1 MQNGR
6 IYRKGSAWILSY
18 AVKAQE
24 PDGTI
29 TWARRSKR
37 LAPYGDEYRTEASVR
52 HLASEILAP
61 INARGDDFCEE
72 LDLDLTFPQGQG
84 EGEGLRVPPFRCGS
98 TELTSRIRSL

>member
-24 PDGTI
+24 PDGKI

-61 INARGDDFCEE
+61 LNARGDESVKT
-72 LDLDLTFPQGQG
+72 LDPDLTFPPAETESPD
-84 EGEGLRVPPFRCGS
+84 EGFGPSFSFLEALS
-98 TELTSRIRSL
+98 

>member
-24 PDGTI
+24 PDGKI

-37 LAPYGDEYRTEASVR
+37 LAPYGDEYRTEASVIWR
-52 HLASEILAP
+52 VQAVLSGGPKPPEKLSHTIICVAQVVALFGCQTRP
-61 INARGDDFCEE
+61 TRPFC
-72 LDLDLTFPQGQG
+72 P
-84 EGEGLRVPPFRCGS
+84 S
-98 TELTSRIRSL
+98 IRS

>member
-24 PDGTI
+24 PDGKI

-37 LAPYGDEYRTEASVR
+37 LAPYGDDTRATDRQRVKVSPHCPHSV
-52 HLASEILAP
+52 SETTLLCP
-61 INARGDDFCEE
+61 IYPI
-72 LDLDLTFPQGQG
+72 FP
-84 EGEGLRVPPFRCGS
+84 S
-98 TELTSRIRSL
+98 

>member
-24 PDGTI
+24 PDGKI

-37 LAPYGDEYRTEASVR
+37 PATYTEQKRPSVMRTGAANVNHIEAYC
-52 HLASEILAP
+52 AA
-61 INARGDDFCEE
+61 
-72 LDLDLTFPQGQG
+72 
-84 EGEGLRVPPFRCGS
+84 
-98 TELTSRIRSL
+98 

>member
-24 PDGTI
+24 PNGTI

-37 LAPYGDEYRTEASVR
+37 LAPYRDEYRTEPSLR
-52 HLASEILAP
+52 HLASEIRAP
-61 INARGDDFCEE
+61 INAKTAR
-72 LDLDLTFPQGQG
+72 P
-84 EGEGLRVPPFRCGS
+84 EGTDTVEHFIENTYLPLRQSEPTAVHARQVPLFV
-98 TELTSRIRSL
+98 